1 MTWLRSVWM
10 QRSIVSMLLASMAPV
25 VMASA
30 VQASQQRAVWTH
42 ADWLRGQLA
51 GEATPA
57 VEEALAAAVEEAG
70 SQSLEAFLLAF
81 IDAYAAAPDA
91 QPLTELFAHAA
102 ATDEAVIAQLQQRY
116 LRIVGE
122 ALLLRPMAWASP
134 ASSSLDRT
142 PPLKVSAVL
151 HASPGISPTGEQLRQ
166 RIQARTLQPEAL
178 LRTSVSPRAP

>member
-1 MTWLRSVWM
+1 MVC
-10 QRSIVSMLLASMAPV
+10 VLLGSMAPV
-25 VMASA
+25 VLASA

-51 GEATPA
+51 DEATPA
-57 VEEALAAAVEEAG
+57 VEDALATAVEEAG

-81 IDAYAAAPDA
+81 IDAYAAAPGA
-91 QPLTELFAHAA
+91 LHMAELFEHDA

-134 ASSSLDRT
+134 TTTSLDRT
-142 PPLKVSAVL
+142 PPLKATGVCN
-151 HASPGISPTGEQLRQ
+151 ASPNIAPSSEQLRQ
-166 RIQARTLQPEAL
+166 RIQTRTLQPASL
-178 LRTSVSPRAP
+178 LGTSVSPRAP